1 MKKWV
6 ILFFLCLMIIGCTR
20 IKNEELVDFTGKN
33 IEEIKK
39 YAEENHI
46 TLKVEEENSDEEK
59 GTILKQI
66 PSNKKFRNFYYYF
79 KRKRS

>member
-33 IEEIKK
+33 IEEINK
-39 YAEENHI
+39 EN
-46 TLKVEEENSDEEK
+46 KNERQEEK
-59 GTILKQI
+59 Y
-66 PSNKKFRNFYYYF
+66 KKD
-79 KRKRS
+79 